1 MEMKRLFLD
10 DLRVPLDCPKA
21 QYMSYRKIDL
31 RIYHEEWDIV
41 RSHGQFVKWIEENG
55 LPDLVSFDHDLGMI
69 QEWKIIEDFPN
80 YSVSDFGLIKNNK
93 NNYILKQ
100 YFNKSNG
107 GLYCNIDG
115 NKLVHRLVAK
125 AFLNNPCNKP
135 QVNHIDGNRC
145 NNNILNLEW
154 VNNSENVKHSHDKL
168 NRNFSAYGSNHNNS
182 LSVTQYDLNGLE
194 LETFGSVNE
203 AGRQLN
209 IDFSNI
215 AKSATGKRK
224 SAGGFIWKYE
234 NKNITKPELISKLK
248 DKEYYYTPTIEFLGN
263 GEIEQLLEYNG
274 MDSAKFLVNYCIDNN
289 LKLPEFAVHS
299 ANPSGYENIKG
310 LLDSFKKYED

>member
-55 LPDLVSFDHDLGMI
+55 LPDLVSFDHDLGDETNLKEVLPI
-69 QEWKIIEDFPN
+69 EEWFD
-80 YSVSDFGLIKNNK
+80 
-93 NNYILKQ
+93 
-100 YFNKSNG
+100 
-107 GLYCNIDG
+107 ID
-115 NKLVHRLVAK
+115 NDR
-125 AFLNNPCNKP
+125 
-135 QVNHIDGNRC
+135 
-145 NNNILNLEW
+145 
-154 VNNSENVKHSHDKL
+154 
-168 NRNFSAYGSNHNNS
+168 
-182 LSVTQYDLNGLE
+182 
-194 LETFGSVNE
+194 
-203 AGRQLN
+203 
-209 IDFSNI
+209 
-215 AKSATGKRK
+215 
-224 SAGGFIWKYE
+224 
-234 NKNITKPELISKLK
+234 
-248 DKEYYYTPTIEFLGN
+248 
-263 GEIEQLLEYNG
+263 EYNG